1 VCICGAPAAARAE
14 SEDDPVWID
23 EVWPGLA
30 AQLDQVV
37 QAHAAGDGLAP
48 REVQGKSNS
57 TADLLRRCRGNGNA
71 AGLADR
77 LGSVR
82 VCCSADLS
90 GTWSYQVQQSRP
102 FSARGSLGQ
111 RQIQS
116 VEQFFSSPISNSSA
130 LWSWRRESR
139 IVRVEGR
146 RAYNDPERQLV
157 RCRPNCRQTNP
168 HSDRHQRP
176 STRCRR
182 HTCPHPK
189 QRFCPDTE
197 EVTGSN
203 PVSPT
208 SNIPNQPPVC
218 DRGHAGGAEI
228 G

>member
-1 VCICGAPAAARAE
+1 MKFGQVWLRSWVKWCKLTPPATACPHGKSRESPTRQRTCCVGAGGTATQRAWRIAWAACASAARPTSAGR
-14 SEDDPVWID
+14 
-23 EVWPGLA
+23 GLT
-30 AQLDQVV
+30 
-37 QAHAAGDGLAP
+37 
-48 REVQGKSNS
+48 RSNS
-57 TADLLRRCRGNGNA
+57 PGRFWLEDHWDS
-71 AGLADR
+71 DR
-77 LGSVR
+77 S
-82 VCCSADLS
+82 
-90 GTWSYQVQQSRP
+90 SR
-102 FSARGSLGQ
+102 SS
-111 RQIQS
+111 S
-116 VEQFFSSPISNSSA
+116 FSSPISNSSA